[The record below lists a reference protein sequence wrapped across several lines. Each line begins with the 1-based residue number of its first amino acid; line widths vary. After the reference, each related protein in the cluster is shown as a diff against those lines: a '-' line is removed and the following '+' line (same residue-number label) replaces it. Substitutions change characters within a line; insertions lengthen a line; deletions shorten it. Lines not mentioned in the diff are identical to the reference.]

1 MSVSW
6 SRTRTV
12 GRTEIRRRWRVIKA
26 NTAQL
31 ISIGLMCLFFVPGVL
46 AILAGAYFGG
56 SALRAGDLATPVATV
71 REIAVTLWL
80 FAAVFGGFRGYSSLL
95 DPDCQDGLLTTIS
108 HQQLLAGLLLAEA
121 AAFGLPIALVAA
133 GAGVIFAVGSGSVL
147 AVPAVFSAIGVL
159 VSTGFLTGL
168 AVVLVFKNG
177 GVRSRLLSRLR
188 TVAFAALF
196 LVYMGVIVTNSF
208 GALLDPFYWL
218 LTPTPIGWVGELAL
232 LSTTA
237 SGSPLLAGSGLVVGI
252 VGLGFSGP
260 VVSRLTAWLWYADG
274 LEPRETDTTPTTAG
288 GSRLSRLL
296 PQPMAGVVR
305 VDWTRARRAPI
316 SLSYAVYPL
325 FLLVTPIIETVQE
338 GTVGGGFPL
347 LVAVCGVWITGALF
361 TLNIVGNEGSVLP
374 STLLAPEPGRA
385 IIGGH
390 IAAGT
395 LVGLPMTAGAVA
407 VLGVLS
413 PQPLWAV
420 ATLTLGSLLLVVAAA
435 AIATGIGAALP
446 RYEAVSVS
454 RSRKAI
460 VPSTLAFVAYS
471 LVIGLVSL
479 PLVAGHSR
487 LVAEFVTSMV
497 GLPRFGLALAGI
509 VVSTA
514 LAAAFSL
521 VAVLY
526 ARRRIDRFQFD

>member
-1 MSVSW
+1 MSVTW
-6 SRTRTV
+6 SRTKTV
-12 GRTEIRRRWRVIKA
+12 SRTEIRRRWRVTKA

-31 ISIGLMCLFFVPGVL
+31 ISIGLLCLFFLPGVL
-46 AILAGAYFGG
+46 AVLAGAYFGG
-56 SALRAGDLATPVATV
+56 SALQAGDLATPVATI

-80 FAAVFGGFRGYSSLL
+80 FAAAFGGFRGYSSLL

-108 HQQLLAGLLLAEA
+108 HGQLLAGLLLAEA
-121 AAFGLPIALVAA
+121 VVFGPPIGLLAA
-133 GAGVIFAVGSGSVL
+133 GAGIAFAVGSGSLL
-147 AVPAVFSAIGVL
+147 AAPAIFLAIGLL

-168 AVVLVFKNG
+168 GVVLVFKNG

-196 LVYMGVIVTNSF
+196 LVYMGVIVTNAF
-208 GALLDPFYWL
+208 GVLLDPFYWL
-218 LTPTPIGWVGELAL
+218 LTPTPIGWVGELGL

-237 SGSPLLAGSGLVVGI
+237 DGSWLLAGSGLVVSI
-252 VGLGFSGP
+252 LALGLSGP
-260 VVSRLTAWLWYADG
+260 VLSRLTAWLWYADG
-274 LEPRETDTTPTTAG
+274 IEPRETDTAPTTAG

-296 PQPMAGVVR
+296 PQPMAGVVA

-325 FLLVTPIIETVQE
+325 FLLITPLIETVQS

-361 TLNIVGNEGSVLP
+361 TLNVVGNEGSALP
-374 STLLAPEPGRA
+374 STLLAPDPSRA
-385 IIGGH
+385 IVVGH
-390 IAAGT
+390 ITAGA
-395 LVGLPMTAGAVA
+395 LVGLPLTGIAVA

-413 PQPLWAV
+413 PQPMWVV
-420 ATLTLGSLLLVVAAA
+420 ATLTVGSLLLVVAAA

-460 VPSTLAFVAYS
+460 VPSMFAFVAYS
-471 LVIGLVSL
+471 LMIGLVSL
-479 PLVAGHSR
+479 PLVAVHSR
-487 LVAEFVTSMV
+487 LVAEFVTSTV
-497 GLPRFGLALAGI
+497 GLPRIGLALAGI
-509 VVSTA
+509 AVSA
-514 LAAAFSL
+514 VLAAAFGL
-521 VAVLY
+521 VSVLY
-526 ARRRIDRFQFD
+526 ARRRVDRFQFD

>member
-31 ISIGLMCLFFVPGVL
+31 ISIGLMCLFFLPGVL

-56 SALRAGDLATPVATV
+56 SALRAGDLATPAATV

-95 DPDCQDGLLTTIS
+95 EPDCRDGLLTTIS
-108 HQQLLAGLLLAEA
+108 HRQLVAGLLLAEA
-121 AAFGLPIALVAA
+121 AAFGLPIGLVAA
-133 GAGVIFAVGSGSVL
+133 AAGVVFALGSGSAL
-147 AVPAVFSAIGVL
+147 AAPAILVAIGLL

-188 TVAFAALF
+188 TVVFVALF
-196 LVYMGVIVTNSF
+196 LIYMSVIVTNSF
-208 GALLDPFYWL
+208 GALLDPFYLL

-232 LSTTA
+232 LSTAA
-237 SGSPLLAGSGLVVGI
+237 SGPPLLAGSGLVVSI
-252 VGLGFSGP
+252 VGLGLSGP

-274 LEPRETDTTPTTAG
+274 LEPRETDTAPTTAG

-296 PQPMAGVVR
+296 PQPIAGVVA

-325 FLLVTPIIETVQE
+325 FLLITPVIETIE
-338 GTVGGGFPL
+338 AGTVGGGFPL

-361 TLNIVGNEGSVLP
+361 TLNVVGNEGSVLP
-374 STLLAPEPGRA
+374 STLLAPDPGRA

-395 LVGLPMTAGAVA
+395 LVGLPATAAAVA
-407 VLGVLS
+407 LLGVLS

-460 VPSTLAFVAYS
+460 VPSTLAFLLYS
-471 LVIGLVSL
+471 IVIGLVSL
-479 PLVAGHSR
+479 PLVVGHSHII
-487 LVAEFVTSMV
+487 ASAVTSTL
-497 GLPRFGLALAGI
+497 GLPRTGLALAGL
-509 VVSTA
+509 VVSTV
-514 LAAAFSL
+514 LAASCGL
-521 VAVLY
+521 VSVLY
-526 ARRRIDRFQFD
+526 ARRRVDRFQFD